1 MTEFW
6 SLEKRILVWNALS
19 SGASRPRALHLA
31 LWTSSRSHCA
41 EESPW
46 EQRVSCTSNSFAVSD
61 FCYRRHQVKESTGML
76 PQRSHPFTTWDIGLV
91 ISIMEDGEQLS
102 PIDKLAGKH
111 LYFAHLGTLPFV
123 CLSCSS
129 TQTGGRGDAVDVPLP
144 SVRNWI
150 WMRLSSRCPK
160 LPGLQNTTIVSI
172 LKLKKQAP

>member
-1 MTEFW
+1 MMHTFRHFRKSQEP
-6 SLEKRILVWNALS
+6 SLARTSS

-111 LYFAHLGTLPFV
+111 LYFAHLGTLTV
-123 CLSCSS
+123 
-129 TQTGGRGDAVDVPLP
+129 
-144 SVRNWI
+144 
-150 WMRLSSRCPK
+150 RLSLMQLNSNKRQRGCSRRP
-160 LPGLQNTTIVSI
+160 TTLCSQLDLDAAIF
-172 LKLKKQAP
+172 